1 MTGLNMPARP
11 LIRQILR
18 YGLIGLLSNASGYV
32 LYLLLTHL
40 GLTPTRA
47 MTSLYLVAATLGF
60 VGNRQWTFAD
70 QGSIHASAARY
81 TLAHLLGYAIN
92 LAMLRILVDH
102 YGYPHQAV
110 QALAVFVVAFY
121 LFIVFRTLVFTRQ
134 GQALGA
140 R

>member
-1 MTGLNMPARP
+1 MNGLKTPARP

-47 MTSLYLVAATLGF
+47 MTSLYLFAATLGF
-60 VGNRQWTFAD
+60 IGNRQWTFAD
-70 QGSIHASAARY
+70 QGNVQSSAARY
-81 TLAHLLGYAIN
+81 TLAHLIGYAIN

-110 QALAVFVVAFY
+110 QAVAVFVVALY
-121 LFIVFRTLVFTRQ
+121 LFIVFRTVVFTRQ
-134 GQALGA
+134 TQQLGA
-140 R
+140 P